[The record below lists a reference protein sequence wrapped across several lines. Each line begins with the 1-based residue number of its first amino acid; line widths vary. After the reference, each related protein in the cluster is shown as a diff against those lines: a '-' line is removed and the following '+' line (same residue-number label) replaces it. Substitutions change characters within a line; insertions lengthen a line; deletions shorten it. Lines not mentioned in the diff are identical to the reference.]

1 MKYLFAFVMVLG
13 LPVGVLAQETALRQ
27 TQLPPD
33 VRYEA
38 IVWSGSSTLRLD
50 KHTGAVD
57 ILTGGIRV
65 NGVLQLASWEPVE
78 IKRTPLEGFSNDPV
92 FAVAPSGSSPR
103 FQILSYGS
111 RLMLLD
117 TLTGQ
122 LWFSE
127 SISKARS
134 DGHSYQSLQ
143 WRPVIDE
150 RGNGGADAGATRL
163 Q

>member
-13 LPVGVLAQETALRQ
+13 LPVGTLAQETVLRQ
-27 TQLPPD
+27 TKLPVD

-38 IVWSGSSTLRLD
+38 ILWTEPGTLRLD

-57 ILTGGIRV
+57 ILTGGAVV
-65 NGVLQLASWEPVE
+65 NGVLQVTTWEPTE

-92 FAVAPSGSSPR
+92 FAVSQYWSSPR
-103 FQILSYGS
+103 FQIVSSGSMPMLFDTMTGRLWFGELIKKVRADGLSYQG
-111 RLMLLD
+111 
-117 TLTGQ
+117 
-122 LWFSE
+122 
-127 SISKARS
+127 I
-134 DGHSYQSLQ
+134 Q
-143 WRPVIDE
+143 WRPFIDE